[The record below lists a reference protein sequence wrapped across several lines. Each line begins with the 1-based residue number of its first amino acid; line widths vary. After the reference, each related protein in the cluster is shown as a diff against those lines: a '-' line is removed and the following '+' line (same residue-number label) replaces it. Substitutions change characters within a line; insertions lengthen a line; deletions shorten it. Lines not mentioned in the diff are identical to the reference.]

1 MSVLDEYLVDPKVS
15 LLDKTRIQ
23 AQVLVP
29 VVRALRAELGKEAA
43 DALVRRSL
51 RDWSKQLFAAIGD
64 SVEGSSRRKWAAMHT
79 AMAQNTERD
88 VTVEMHRKDKEA
100 LEFDVT
106 ECRFAQFFRA
116 LGEPELG
123 ALLVCETD
131 ADIAAAGGNEV
142 EFTRDQT
149 IMQGAPSCTFRYK
162 WFAERTRSSARRIS
176 GGCRSSLSCLQM
188 ILAFRHPYPPAGL
201 VFPRNQTIESSGSQ
215 VRDVP
220 VRRSCGRSRPARR
233 NFANRYAVI

>member
-1 MSVLDEYLVDPKVS
+1 MSVLDEYLVDPKIS

-29 VVRALRAELGKEAA
+29 VVRALCAELGKEAA

-79 AMAQNTERD
+79 AMAENTEHD
-88 VTVEMHRKDKEA
+88 VTVQMHRKDKEA

-106 ECRFAQFFRA
+106 QCRFGELFRA

-131 ADIAAAGGNEV
+131 VDIAAAGGNEV
-142 EFTRDQT
+142 EFIRDQT
-149 IMQGAPSCTFRYK
+149 IMEGAPSCTFRYK
-162 WFAERTRSSARRIS
+162 FAPRT
-176 GGCRSSLSCLQM
+176 G
-188 ILAFRHPYPPAGL
+188 AG
-201 VFPRNQTIESSGSQ
+201 
-215 VRDVP
+215 
-220 VRRSCGRSRPARR
+220 
-233 NFANRYAVI
+233 